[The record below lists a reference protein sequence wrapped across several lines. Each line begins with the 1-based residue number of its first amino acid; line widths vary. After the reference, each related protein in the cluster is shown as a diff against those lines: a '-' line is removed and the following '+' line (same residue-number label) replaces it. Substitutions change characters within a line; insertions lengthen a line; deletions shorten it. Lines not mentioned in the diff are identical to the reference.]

1 MKKESDAFRIRR
13 SIALTSFG
21 SVIFLI
27 PGLFLIVLFA
37 PVEKAELMDSVMP
50 IFVILIPS
58 LFLKISHYMQLVSKA
73 DDV

>member
-13 SIALTSFG
+13 GIALTSFG

-37 PVEKAELMDSVMP
+37 PGEKAELMDAVMP

-58 LFLKISHYMQLVSKA
+58 LIANISHYMQLVSKA